1 MAPDYAR
8 HGLAEQLQVTVDR
21 YQPRSMQRQ
30 IVIVGRNS
38 LEHPEQPRVRFRVQ
52 PVWHERSRFHAFDV
66 PQVKIFVAAKPEE
79 LSVLIADLGIA
90 ATWQVA
96 AAANEAGRP
105 AMLESAVADAR
116 QQTHLETANVPSQDQ
131 LQTKL
136 DVSVQYRLIGSMAPT
151 VLEETG
157 NAAKAVEVHL
167 KPKLRSLLREQGKSI
182 KRAED
187 FFKEETQNMLQTG
200 LTDGLREYLAPKGI
214 EVSAVLIRDIA
225 LPPFIVQA
233 IEKKK
238 EREQAVEQE
247 RAELERVRTQLQQ
260 QVARAEAQREA
271 ADQEAARKRILADAT
286 AYEITQINNAIAKN
300 PAYIQLQSLEALKA
314 ISKDPASKIYFM
326 DGSSPSPLPLMHL
339 GDSMRSQ

>member
-1 MAPDYAR
+1 MASSIVQKSVPVTIVVV
-8 HGLAEQLQVTVDR
+8 GLLLL
-21 YQPRSMQRQ
+21 
-30 IVIVGRNS
+30 VGSNFYKTIPPGHVGVATLFGS
-38 LEHPEQPRVRFRVQ
+38 VQ
-52 PVWHERSRFHAFDV
+52 PVGFSQGLHIPVNPLYRWV
-66 PQVKIFVAAKPEE
+66 IF
-79 LSVLIADLGIA
+79 
-90 ATWQVA
+90 
-96 AAANEAGRP
+96 
-105 AMLESAVADAR
+105 DAR
-116 QQTHLETANVPSQDQ
+116 QQTHLESANVPSQDQ

-136 DVSVQYRLIGSMAPT
+136 DVSVQYRIIGSMAPDI
-151 VLEETG
+151 LEQTG
-157 NAAKAVEVHL
+157 DVAKAVEVHL

-187 FFKEETQNMLQTG
+187 FFKEETQEALQTG

-214 EVSAVLIRDIA
+214 EISAVLIRDIA

-260 QVARAEAQREA
+260 EVARAEAGRDA
-271 ADQEAARKRILADAT
+271 AEQIAQRKRILADAT
-286 AYEITQINNAIAKN
+286 AYEITQINRAIGKN

-314 ISKDPASKIYFM
+314 ISKDPASKIYFL

-339 GDSMRSQ
+339 GDVQKN